1 MAGRSYPD
9 RAKARPGTTCPIE
22 PASCSRA
29 LSSERLASG
38 HGHGPSRRPFDHRS
52 RSQARNQLVLNLAR
66 PDVADWLYQVLD
78 RVLSE
83 NQVDFVNSNACGP
96 PTRG

>member
-1 MAGRSYPD
+1 
-9 RAKARPGTTCPIE
+9 
-22 PASCSRA
+22 
-29 LSSERLASG
+29 
-38 HGHGPSRRPFDHRS
+38 
-52 RSQARNQLVLNLAR
+52 VLNLAR